1 MTMQQKPQD
10 QKRSWIWTVL
20 GVIAI
25 LFLLAWPLMTVKDSD
40 FGGSD
45 GVGSEV
51 IAQIAPDYDPN
62 WISNVWTPPGS
73 ETESML
79 FGIQAAAGGI
89 LIGYFFGYYRGK
101 RQQS

>member
-10 QKRSWIWTVL
+10 QKRSWVWTAL
-20 GVIAI
+20 GVLAI

-89 LIGYFFGYYRGK
+89 LIGYFFGYYRRK
-101 RQQS
+101 RKIS

>member
-1 MTMQQKPQD
+1 MTAQSSPK
-10 QKRSWIWTVL
+10 KARTWLWTIL

-25 LFLLAWPLMTVKDSD
+25 ILLMAWPLMTVKNSD

-62 WISNVWTPPGS
+62 WIHNVWTPPGS

-79 FGIQAAAGGI
+79 FGLQAAAGGI
-89 LIGYFFGYYRGK
+89 LIGYAFGYFRGRK
-101 RQQS
+101 Q

>member
-1 MTMQQKPQD
+1 MTTQPAPRK
-10 QKRSWIWTVL
+10 KHSSIKWTIL

-25 LFLLAWPLMTVKDSD
+25 ILLMAWPLMTVKNSD

-45 GVGSEV
+45 GVGSQV

-62 WISNVWTPPGS
+62 WIHNVWTPPGS

-79 FGIQAAAGGI
+79 FGLQAAAGGI
-89 LIGYFFGYYRGK
+89 LIGYAFGYWRGRK
-101 RQQS
+101 Q